1 MRAVCLIFCTIK
13 HVKWRNMQHVT
24 DQMIKPFPF
33 FLFISQTVCLLF
45 LLCFVFA
52 VQWGGAP
59 DIRAYKGN
67 AFFFIHF
74 ELDLRLRLLF
84 FSKRSRECFL
94 RYSLFSFYKGGERK
108 DHSFACFC
116 LSQGLARFETA
127 AWIQEIW
134 RWAGEWPRR
143 CHQACSG
150 DPCCISASPS
160 FSNSTFRWEK
170 MRFLGCI
177 SAKACP
183 HPMHR

>member
-1 MRAVCLIFCTIK
+1 MHAVCLIFCTIR
-13 HVKWRNMQHVT
+13 HGKWQDMQHVT
-24 DQMIKPFPF
+24 DRRTDP
-33 FLFISQTVCLLF
+33 FLFVCLLF
-45 LLCFVFA
+45 FLFGLVFT

-59 DIRAYKGN
+59 DIQAYKRECFLFHPFWIGSE
-67 AFFFIHF
+67 AKVDFFFS
-74 ELDLRLRLLF
+74 
-84 FSKRSRECFL
+84 SKRTRECFL
-94 RYSLFSFYKGGERK
+94 RYSLFSFYKGGGRK
-108 DHSFACFC
+108 DHFFACFC

-134 RWAGEWPRR
+134 RWAGGRPRR

-160 FSNSTFRWEK
+160 FSNSTFRWGK